1 MLAHS
6 VRLCYT
12 VLMDLFDLTN
22 NSAHSA
28 PLAERMRPQELS
40 DFIGQK
46 HLLHSGS
53 LLLRAIMADKL
64 GSCIFF
70 GPPGTGKTTLAG
82 IIAAKTSSEF
92 VKLNAVSSG
101 VAEAKKVIE
110 DATERLRV
118 YNKRTYL
125 LLDECHRWNKAQ
137 SDCVLSA
144 IETGSIIFI
153 GSTTE
158 NPFVSMTRAIVSRCR
173 VFELKALSDDDIV
186 FGLKRAVVMPQGLG
200 EYSLFVD
207 DDAYRHIAWA
217 ANGDLRNAYNAL
229 ELAVITTPPDKDG
242 KIVINAETARQSTQ
256 HRLLSIDDSMF
267 YDMLSAFCK
276 SLRGCDPD
284 AALYWAFR
292 LIEAG
297 CDPLTIF
304 RRLLAHSS
312 EDVGLADSSAL
323 IVVMSA
329 LSAYEHI
336 GAPEGYLSLAHAIIK
351 VATAPKSNATYLAM
365 HAAQEAVKQSADDIV
380 PDYLRDRSFKT
391 PNDSG
396 VPYVYPHDTSNYVTQ
411 QYLPEKLQ
419 GSEFYL
425 PQDNPNEQKIKQ
437 FLDAIRRN
445 RKL

>member
-1 MLAHS
+1 
-6 VRLCYT
+6 
-12 VLMDLFDLTN
+12 MDLFDLADNTKK
-22 NSAHSA
+22 AA
-28 PLAERMRPQELS
+28 PLAERMRPTELS
-40 DFIGQK
+40 EFIGQE
-46 HLLHSGS
+46 HLLHDGS
-53 LLLRAIMADKL
+53 LLMRAIKADRL

-82 IIAAKTSSEF
+82 IIANSTKSEF

-110 DATERLRV
+110 EANERLRL

-125 LLDECHRWNKAQ
+125 LLDECHRWSKAQ

-173 VFELKALSDDDIV
+173 VFQLKPLSDADIIS
-186 FGLKRAVVMPQGLG
+186 GLKRAVTSPKGLSMF
-200 EYSLFVD
+200 ELTVD
-207 DDAYRHIAWA
+207 DDAYEHFAWS

-229 ELAVITTPPDKDG
+229 ELAAITTPPDGDG
-242 KIVINAETARQSTQ
+242 KIHVDKTAAAESAQR
-256 HRLLSIDDSMF
+256 RVLSIDDSMY

-297 CDPLTIF
+297 CDPLSIF
-304 RRLLAHSS
+304 RRLAAHAS

-323 IVVMSA
+323 IVVVSA

-336 GAPEGYLSLAHAIIK
+336 GAPEGYLPLAHAIIK
-351 VATAPKSNATYLAM
+351 VATAAKSNAVVEALIAVQ
-365 HAAQEAVKQSADDIV
+365 AAVKNSADDAV
-380 PDYLRDRSFKT
+380 PDYLRDRNFKT

-396 VPYVYPHDTSNYVTQ
+396 EAYIYPHSSAEYITQ
-411 QYLPEKLQ
+411 QYLPEKLR
-419 GSEFYL
+419 GCEFYI
-425 PQDNPNEQKIKQ
+425 PQDNPNEQKIRS
-437 FLDAIRRN
+437 FLQAVGRN
-445 RKL
+445 KKK

>member
-1 MLAHS
+1 
-6 VRLCYT
+6 
-12 VLMDLFDLTN
+12 MDLFDLAN
-22 NSAHSA
+22 NSQKAA
-28 PLAERMRPQELS
+28 PLAERMRPKELS
-40 DFIGQK
+40 EFIGQK
-46 HLLHSGS
+46 HLLHAGS
-53 LLLRAIMADKL
+53 LLLRAIQADKL

-82 IIAAKTSSEF
+82 IVAGSTRSEF

-110 DATERLRV
+110 EAQERLRL
-118 YNKRTYL
+118 YGKRTYL

-173 VFELKALSDDDIV
+173 VFELKPLTPEDITE
-186 FGLKRAVVMPQGLG
+186 GLKRAVSSPQGLG
-200 EYSLFVD
+200 AFSVEITD
-207 DDAYRHIAWA
+207 EAYAHFAFA

-229 ELAVITTPPDKDG
+229 ELAVLTTPPSADG
-242 KIVINAETARQSTQ
+242 KMIIDKSVAEQSTQ
-256 HRLLSIDDSMF
+256 QRILSIDDSMF

-297 CDPLTIF
+297 CDPLIIF
-304 RRLLAHSS
+304 RRLMAHAS
-312 EDVGLADSSAL
+312 EDVGVADSSAL
-323 IVVMSA
+323 VTVTAA

-336 GAPEGYLSLAHAIIK
+336 GPPEGYLSLAHAIIK
-351 VATAPKSNATYLAM
+351 VATAPKSNSVYLAM
-365 HAAQEAVKQSADDIV
+365 HGAQTAVKESADDVV
-380 PDYLRDRSFKT
+380 PDYLRDRTYKT

-396 VPYVYPHDTSNYVTQ
+396 AEYIYPHDTAGYVTQ
-411 QYLPEKLQ
+411 RYLPEKLKDR
-419 GSEFYL
+419 EFYV
-425 PQDNPNEQKIKQ
+425 PQNNPDEQRIKQ
-437 FLDAIRRN
+437 FLEQIRKN
-445 RKL
+445 KKK

>member
-1 MLAHS
+1 
-6 VRLCYT
+6 
-12 VLMDLFDLTN
+12 MDLFDLADNTKK
-22 NSAHSA
+22 AA
-28 PLAERMRPQELS
+28 PLAERMRPTELS
-40 DFIGQK
+40 EFIGQE
-46 HLLHSGS
+46 HLLNNGS
-53 LLLRAIMADKL
+53 LLMRAIKADRL

-82 IIAAKTSSEF
+82 IIANSTKSEF

-110 DATERLRV
+110 EANERLRL

-125 LLDECHRWNKAQ
+125 LLDECHRWSKAQ

-173 VFELKALSDDDIV
+173 VFQLKPLSDADIV
-186 FGLKRAVVMPQGLG
+186 KGLKRAVTSPKGLSM
-200 EYSLFVD
+200 YDLTVD
-207 DDAYRHIAWA
+207 DDAYEHLAWS

-229 ELAVITTPPDKDG
+229 ELAAITTPPDCDG
-242 KIVINAETARQSTQ
+242 KIHVDKTAAAESTQ
-256 HRLLSIDDSMF
+256 RRVLSIDDSMY

-297 CDPLTIF
+297 CDPLLIF
-304 RRLLAHSS
+304 RRLTAHAS

-323 IVVMSA
+323 IVVASA
-329 LSAYEHI
+329 LSAYEHT
-336 GAPEGYLSLAHAIIK
+336 GAPEGYLPLAHAIIK
-351 VATAPKSNATYLAM
+351 VATAAKSNAVVEALNAVR
-365 HAAQEAVKQSADDIV
+365 AAVKNSADDAV
-380 PDYLRDRSFKT
+380 PDYLRDRNFKT

-396 VPYVYPHDTSNYVTQ
+396 EAYIYPHCSAEYITQ
-411 QYLPEKLQ
+411 QYLPEKLR
-419 GSEFYL
+419 GSKFYV
-425 PQDNPNEQKIKQ
+425 PQDNPNEQKIRS
-437 FLDAIRRN
+437 FLEAVGRN
-445 RKL
+445 KKK